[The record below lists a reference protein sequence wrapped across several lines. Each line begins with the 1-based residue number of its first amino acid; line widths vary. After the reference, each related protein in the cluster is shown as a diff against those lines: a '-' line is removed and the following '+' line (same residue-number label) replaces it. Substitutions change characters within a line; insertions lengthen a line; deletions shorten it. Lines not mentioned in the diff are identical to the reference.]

1 EFVLYHFHETTKVY
15 AQLDSESKVI
25 GWTEIIDDATPL
37 VSGAD
42 GSFKVIGL
50 KGSLDYYLHETK
62 APTGYNKL
70 FTDVEVRLV
79 PGYDPTVTDLAYL
92 VTLDYEVDGQ
102 AGVGDITDGSID
114 VEVINDRGATLPSTG
129 GIGTTIFYVAGSIL
143 VLCAVVLLVTKKRMS
158 VK

>member
-1 EFVLYHFHETTKVY
+1 M
-15 AQLDSESKVI
+15 
-25 GWTEIIDDATPL
+25 
-37 VSGAD
+37 
-42 GSFKVIGL
+42 IGL

-102 AGVGDITDGSID
+102 AGVGNITDGSID